1 MKILISLSANKD
13 TEVDRLKRSLRV
25 RAKYDTLKAK
35 VDKLVARGAAK
46 SACTAARQT
55 AATYMRQWKCTVSVA
70 TLKKRIAAAMKR
82 VQKLKPAHG
91 QADLSSWED
100 DVQEAVDALKAAKAK
115 GADRHELDMRKLQ
128 VTRTKALLNGKRKRM
143 AAKK

>member
-1 MKILISLSANKD
+1 MKILISMSAKKD
-13 TEVDRLKRSLRV
+13 TAVDRLKRQLRV
-25 RAKYDTLKAK
+25 RAKYDTLKRNTTKLRRAHATPARIAK
-35 VDKLVARGAAK
+35 AR
-46 SACTAARQT
+46 SE
-55 AATYMRQWKCTVSVA
+55 ATKYLHTWKCTTNVE
-70 TLKKRIAAAMKR
+70 TLKKRIAAAMKQQ
-82 VQKLKPAHG
+82 QKLKPAHG

-115 GADRHELDMRKLQ
+115 GADRHELEMRKLQ